1 LKNLATLLIAA
12 AFTLGGSASAS
23 ADTILLA
30 SYGTSASNPGV
41 GNSATT
47 YDNLTSTVNSG
58 SSATTNIGS
67 GDVWHVALG
76 TSSYVSFDAATSPDG
91 NLTVPSGDYIYSTT
105 FNLSAAQA
113 GGIATLSVLAD
124 DTVSVYLNNVL
135 VLQAAGAMNSS
146 NEYTKCSD
154 VGPGC
159 VTPLTFSFSGLQTGL
174 NELTFDVKQVNGS
187 NEGLDFS
194 GFISDTTPVPEPTA
208 LVLFGTG
215 LFGLVGA
222 SRRYFA
228 LK

>member
-1 LKNLATLLIAA
+1 
-12 AFTLGGSASAS
+12 
-23 ADTILLA
+23 
-30 SYGTSASNPGV
+30 V
-41 GNSATT
+41 
-47 YDNLTSTVNSG
+47 
-58 SSATTNIGS
+58 
-67 GDVWHVALG
+67 
-76 TSSYVSFDAATSPDG
+76 
-91 NLTVPSGDYIYSTT
+91 
-105 FNLSAAQA
+105 AAQA
-113 GGIATLSVLAD
+113 GGVAILSVLAD
-124 DTVSVYLNNVL
+124 DTVSVYLNDVL

-146 NEYTKCSD
+146 NEYSRCSD

-159 VTPLTFSFSGLQTGL
+159 VTPFTFSFSGLRAGL

-194 GFISDTTPVPEPTA
+194 GFISDPTPVPEPTA